1 MIKNNKVNLIK
12 SLIDIDDKFKIRMLN
27 FFKNN
32 FKDNLFYNENYY
44 FDILKF
50 CDNNKIRFSLSEFLA
65 INFYYF
71 SKSQNLNSSYYLT
84 EYLKL
89 EEFSIQ
95 DFFGLDFLANSEV
108 KHGLQVTK
116 PVASE
121 NVFQWKFY
129 EVDRL

>member
-50 CDNNKIRFSLSEFLA
+50 CDNNKIRFSLTRWLRFNCL
-65 INFYYF
+65 
-71 SKSQNLNSSYYLT
+71 
-84 EYLKL
+84 
-89 EEFSIQ
+89 
-95 DFFGLDFLANSEV
+95 
-108 KHGLQVTK
+108 
-116 PVASE
+116 
-121 NVFQWKFY
+121 
-129 EVDRL
+129 